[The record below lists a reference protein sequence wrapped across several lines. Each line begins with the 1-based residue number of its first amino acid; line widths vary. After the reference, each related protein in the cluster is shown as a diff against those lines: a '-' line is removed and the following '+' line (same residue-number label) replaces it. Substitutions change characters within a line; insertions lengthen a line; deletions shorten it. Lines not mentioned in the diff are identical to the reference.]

1 MKSAQVEHD
10 LKITDQEL
18 GLILRSM
25 QLLHEQ
31 LRMAAARRDKVG
43 RYAAH
48 ELSEM
53 TTLEVYL
60 RMAAGI
66 DEEK

>member
-1 MKSAQVEHD
+1 MKSAQVVHE
-10 LKITDQEL
+10 LKLTNLEL
-18 GLILRSM
+18 SLILRSM